1 MRKWLLAVSL
11 LLAFYLDTVFFT
23 TLDLR
28 GIRPDVML
36 AAAVSLGVLIG
47 PFPAAAIGAV
57 MGLIA
62 DIFFNKI
69 VGLSAL
75 TYMLSGIA
83 GGLFYRKFY
92 ADNLIIPTVT
102 AMVCSFLKEHL
113 FLLAV
118 LIKGSRPPY
127 FLTFA
132 SFILPCLLLTGGAC
146 FLIHLFFKHALF
158 RPLWRKE
165 AIKLDHND

>member
-1 MRKWLLAVSL
+1 MRKWLLALSL
-11 LLAFYLDTVFFT
+11 LAAFYLDTIFFSII
-23 TLDLR
+23 DVK

-36 AAAVSLGVLIG
+36 AAVVSLGVLIG

-57 MGLIA
+57 MGLLA

-75 TYMLSGIA
+75 TYMLAGVA

-102 AMVCSFLKEHL
+102 AMVCSFIKEHL
-113 FLLAV
+113 FLAAV

-127 FLTFA
+127 FKTFA
-132 SFILPCLLLTGGAC
+132 SFILPCFLLTGAAC
-146 FLIHLFFKHALF
+146 VLIHLFFKHALF

-165 AIKLDHND
+165 AIKLDQND